1 MIQFTGTG
9 PKRRL
14 GERAK
19 RARRARIFEGLA
31 VGLSFREI
39 AAREGLT
46 ERRIRQIVAEA
57 REDRFR
63 DDEALRATIGTQGF
77 PALLRCPKILVADGD
92 AATLRFIA
100 TLVDRLDRLVP
111 AADAS

>member
-1 MIQFTGTG
+1 MIQFTGHG
-9 PKRRL
+9 QKRQLR
-14 GERAK
+14 EREK

-31 VGLSFREI
+31 VGFSFREI

-57 REDRFR
+57 RQDRR
-63 DDEALRATIGTQGF
+63 HDDEALRATIGTQGF
-77 PALLRCPKILVADGD
+77 PALLRCAKMLAADGD

-100 TLVDRLDRLVP
+100 TLVDRIDRLFP